1 MEIRK
6 RCDDIAFQH
15 LIDLPN
21 CDCVFCS
28 ARENKSGKTRLFLV
42 FNSVEKYK
50 TFPTTRKLLPTQH
63 RRYDERSEEFSCEQ
77 VRIYIRN
84 GIKDTW
90 DELKDE
96 YDYDQVRE
104 KFNSAIVER
113 RIPCFTAATTD
124 YNDVLRG

>member
-6 RCDDIAFQH
+6 CCDDIIFQH

-21 CDCVFCS
+21 CDCVFCAACES
-28 ARENKSGKTRLFLV
+28 KSGKTRLFLV
-42 FNSVEKYK
+42 FN
-50 TFPTTRKLLPTQH
+50 
-63 RRYDERSEEFSCEQ
+63 EQ
-77 VRIYIRN
+77 RRIYIRN

-96 YDYDQVRE
+96 HDYDQIRQR
-104 KFNSAIVER
+104 FNRAIAER
-113 RIPCFTAATTD
+113 DVPCFTAAITN